1 MSRLLLYCNCFFSSS
16 LKKALEAQMEEAR
29 QRKLAKE
36 NKQKQAAL
44 PVIDLENA
52 DEEKPIDVEDTTVS
66 DNEAEVVFSL
76 QFLLPVKFY

>member
-1 MSRLLLYCNCFFSSS
+1 
-16 LKKALEAQMEEAR
+16 MEEAR

-66 DNEAEVVFSL
+66 DIEAEVVFSL
-76 QFLLPVKFY
+76 QFLLSVKFY

>member
-1 MSRLLLYCNCFFSSS
+1 
-16 LKKALEAQMEEAR
+16 MEEAR

-44 PVIDLENA
+44 PVVDSESA

-66 DNEAEVVFSL
+66 DNEAEVKFSL
-76 QFLLPVKFY
+76 QYLLHVKC

>member
-1 MSRLLLYCNCFFSSS
+1 
-16 LKKALEAQMEEAR
+16 MEEAR

-76 QFLLPVKFY
+76 QFLLSVKFY

>member
-1 MSRLLLYCNCFFSSS
+1 
-16 LKKALEAQMEEAR
+16 MEEAR

-76 QFLLPVKFY
+76 QFLLLVKFY

>member
-1 MSRLLLYCNCFFSSS
+1 
-16 LKKALEAQMEEAR
+16 MEEAR

-66 DNEAEVVFSL
+66 DIEAEVVFSL

>member
-1 MSRLLLYCNCFFSSS
+1 
-16 LKKALEAQMEEAR
+16 MEEAR

-66 DNEAEVVFSL
+66 DIEAEVVFSL
-76 QFLLPVKFY
+76 QFLLPVKFYKTDKMHWF